1 MLRLRFLIL
10 VISEGLRC
18 GFGSCQ
24 VLGSTRYVGTNELA
38 HRSDQLSQPIW
49 KSLGIKVVTGGPKD

>member
-1 MLRLRFLIL
+1 M
-10 VISEGLRC
+10 ISEGLRC